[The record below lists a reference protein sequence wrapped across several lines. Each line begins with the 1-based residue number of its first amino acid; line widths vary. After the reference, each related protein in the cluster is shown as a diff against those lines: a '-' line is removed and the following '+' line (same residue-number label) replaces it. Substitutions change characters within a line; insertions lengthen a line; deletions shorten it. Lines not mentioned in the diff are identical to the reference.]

1 MQWGPVAIA
10 MGRIGAGMGR
20 KKEKRIDPAGLNEAI
35 RRLNAGNIPI
45 ERSVR
50 KALGISPSTWSD
62 WRRRGIPERRIV
74 ALAQALEISPAEL
87 VAPKVVPYEADEGA
101 EALAAMYRAMRPDD
115 QALIWCMAR
124 AIAERDALRLE
135 RAEMERGERGI
146 EETAIRLRE
155 RELEEAWVERV
166 VPPTMAP

>member
-1 MQWGPVAIA
+1 MPWPWGW
-10 MGRIGAGMGR
+10 IGADVGR
-20 KKEKRIDPAGLNEAI
+20 KKEKRIDPAGLDEAI
-35 RRLNAGNIPI
+35 RRLNVGNIPI

-50 KALGISPSTWSD
+50 KALGISSSTWSD

-74 ALAQALEISPAEL
+74 DLAQALEISPAEL
-87 VAPKVVPYEADEGA
+87 TAPKVVPRDADECA
-101 EALAAMYRAMRPDD
+101 EALAAMYRAMGPDD

-135 RAEMERGERGI
+135 RAEMECGERGI

-155 RELEEAWVERV
+155 REQEEEWVERRI
-166 VPPTMAP
+166 PQTMAP